1 MNERFNSVQNT
12 WLSSLSLKDIK
23 KFIINSFYMIL
34 LKKED
39 TLLFCFSLKIQNNS
53 LYFYE
58 RKFHYF

>member
-1 MNERFNSVQNT
+1 MILLIQFKIRDYRSF
-12 WLSSLSLKDIK
+12 LSLKDIK
-23 KFIINSFYMIL
+23 SIISSFYMIL